1 MPNKIT
7 KSLVHFIPL
16 LWFYLEFS
24 GEVEAFEEKFD
35 QVVLFGGRL
44 FVCEFVSFDFF
55 LFFDQIDDNLS
66 FVFQSGDIDVSF
78 SVNDL
83 PKVLI
88 SV

>member
-1 MPNKIT
+1 
-7 KSLVHFIPL
+7 
-16 LWFYLEFS
+16 
-24 GEVEAFEEKFD
+24 
-35 QVVLFGGRL
+35 VLFRGRL
-44 FVCEFVSFDFF
+44 FVCEFFSFDFF
-55 LFFDQIDDNLS
+55 LFFDQIDYNLS